1 MRLNPLVLRDLATQH
16 SGGESLEGLVLM
28 DLKPIRYGSSVAII
42 TKCMQTEA
50 K

>member
-1 MRLNPLVLRDLATQH
+1 MRQNPLVLRDLATPH
-16 SGGESLEGLVLM
+16 NGDESPEELVLM